1 MKKNQKT
8 YLLLAVVIGI
18 WGFIGFKLLN
28 ASNPEPVAMT
38 ELTSNEIFVP
48 KQLKKRDI
56 FSIAANYRDPFLGTV
71 HAPKKIKKKTARKIV
86 KKEVPQK
93 VISYTGFITDNSSK
107 QKIFFVTIEG
117 QQHMMGIN
125 ETVQEVKLVK
135 GSKNQIEVRHNG
147 KTRTIALTE

>member
-1 MKKNQKT
+1 M
-8 YLLLAVVIGI
+8 AVVIGI

-28 ASNPEPVAMT
+28 AGNPEPVTMT
-38 ELTSNEIFVP
+38 ELASNEVFVP
-48 KQLKKRDI
+48 KQLKKRDT

-71 HAPKKIKKKTARKIV
+71 QSPKKTKKKISSQKIV

-93 VISYTGFITDNSSK
+93 AISYTGFITDNSSK

-135 GSKNQIEVRHNG
+135 GSKYQIKIRCDG